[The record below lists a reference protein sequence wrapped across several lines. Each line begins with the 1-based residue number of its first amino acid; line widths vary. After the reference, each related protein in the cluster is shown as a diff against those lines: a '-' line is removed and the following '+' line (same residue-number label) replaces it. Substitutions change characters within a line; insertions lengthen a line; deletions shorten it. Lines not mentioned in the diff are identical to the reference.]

1 MARKFKSKLSEYNY
15 YAKMINKNLSKLAK
29 ELPESR
35 ALERYNGEFEL
46 NPEPEALRS
55 MLKKARQVYK
65 SGATSIANE
74 RRTMALAIDT
84 LKEQG
89 IDFVN
94 RRNFKSFFNFLDDAR
109 ARGLGALYS
118 STQLI
123 EAIKQAKDKG
133 LSKADIKV
141 NIDYWANKEIKYDED
156 GKIIEPLKYSSL
168 KVISGK
174 RLKNYKAK
182 MRERAKREAK
192 RGY

>member
-35 ALERYNGEFEL
+35 ALERYKGEFEL

-74 RRTMALAIDT
+74 RRTTALAIDT

-123 EAIKQAKDKG
+123 EAIKMAKDKG
-133 LSKADIKV
+133 LSKADIKA
-141 NIDYWANKEIKYDED
+141 NIDLWASKQLKYDNE
-156 GKIIEPLKYSSL
+156 GKLIEPLSYQPL
-168 KVISGK
+168 KVVSGK
-174 RLKNYKAK
+174 RLENYKAK
-182 MRERAKREAK
+182 AKQRAKREAK

>member
-35 ALERYNGEFEL
+35 ALERYKGEFEL

-133 LSKADIKV
+133 LSKADIKA
-141 NIDYWANKEIKYDED
+141 NIDYWASKQLKYDNE
-156 GKIIEPLKYSSL
+156 GKLIEPLSFQPL
-168 KVISGK
+168 KVVSGK
-174 RLKNYKAK
+174 RLENYKAK
-182 MRERAKREAK
+182 AKQRAKREAK